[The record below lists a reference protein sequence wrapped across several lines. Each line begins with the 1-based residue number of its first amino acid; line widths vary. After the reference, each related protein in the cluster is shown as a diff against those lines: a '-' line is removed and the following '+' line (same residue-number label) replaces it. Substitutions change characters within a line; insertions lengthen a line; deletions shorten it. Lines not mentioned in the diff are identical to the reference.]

1 MSSSIKRRHT
11 PSPSRTSSP
20 SRTPK
25 APRVSAPLRS
35 PLLCS
40 LPPTCHPPNRPTALS
55 DSHALEAHY
64 ATHHAHV
71 CSSQGCSCVF
81 PDARLLELH
90 ITECH
95 DPLVAVRRERGE
107 KTFACFLPSCPRMF
121 ANPKARRLH
130 LIAAHAYPKE
140 YFFAVTNK
148 GIGGL
153 LRRWGDGAS
162 LLRGPWRPRDSEENA
177 EGDEESASQSQR
189 LSPHQHSD
197 SDGEGIDDIAEDK
210 ESFALDSASAPALP
224 NQEATA
230 ETIDKG
236 DRDADAEVDAL
247 ARDVS
252 ALGLI
257 PSSVSFGRGGPAP
270 RGRAGLATRSG
281 RPAARHIGHHQP
293 PPDSNNH
300 RTAVNNK
307 GKDKDMGG
315 DMEVEEPNPMEQD
328 TVVASDKTPPSRGR
342 RGRGRVSG
350 DGRGSGGGGRGAGR
364 GRGFVPPPPRGGFLS
379 RGAVGRG
386 FPRGLIA
393 MRARGGGV

>member
-1 MSSSIKRRHT
+1 
-11 PSPSRTSSP
+11 
-20 SRTPK
+20 
-25 APRVSAPLRS
+25 
-35 PLLCS
+35 
-40 LPPTCHPPNRPTALS
+40 
-55 DSHALEAHY
+55 
-64 ATHHAHV
+64 
-71 CSSQGCSCVF
+71 
-81 PDARLLELH
+81 
-90 ITECH
+90 
-95 DPLVAVRRERGE
+95 
-107 KTFACFLPSCPRMF
+107 MF

-153 LRRWGDGAS
+153 LRRWGEGAS

-197 SDGEGIDDIAEDK
+197 SDSEGIDVIAEGK
-210 ESFALDSASAPALP
+210 EPFAPDSASAPPLTDQDAI
-224 NQEATA
+224 A

-236 DRDADAEVDAL
+236 DRDADADAKVDAL

-257 PSSVSFGRGGPAP
+257 PSAVSFGRGGPTP

-281 RPAARHIGHHQP
+281 RPAARHIGHNQP
-293 PPDSNNH
+293 DANNY
-300 RTAVNNK
+300 RAAVNNK

-350 DGRGSGGGGRGAGR
+350 DGSGGRGAGR
-364 GRGFVPPPPRGGFLS
+364 GRGFVPPPPRGGFLL
-379 RGAVGRG
+379 RGAAGRG
-386 FPRGLIA
+386 FPRGLFGA
-393 MRARGGGV
+393 TMRARGRGAGV